1 MTLLTLSLIAI
12 LLLLKLSLVIVP
24 NHQTLI
30 QERFGKFQRILEPG
44 FHFLI
49 PLVDKIAYRVDMREQ
64 FFDVER
70 QNCISR
76 DNIQMSVDGLVYLKV
91 MDPYKACY
99 GIEDYVL
106 ASTNL
111 AQTTMRS
118 EIGKLSLDQ
127 TFSERESL
135 NENIVK
141 EIDNASDPW
150 GIKVLRY
157 EIKDITPSETMI
169 ATLEQQMEA
178 EREKRAEI
186 TLAEAH
192 KQATINAS
200 NAERQ
205 EKINLSE
212 GERTKRINEAQG
224 KAEEIRLV
232 AAANAQGIQMIAEAI
247 RQPGGD
253 DAVNM
258 QIKEQF
264 IEEFGEIIQNANVSV
279 VPSQLANMK
288 GFFEGIRQ
296 VGEAIP
302 PLEPQRRM
310 GKK

>member
-1 MTLLTLSLIAI
+1 MTLLTLSLLAI
-12 LLLLKLSLVIVP
+12 LLILQLSLVIVP
-24 NHQTLI
+24 NNQTMI

-49 PLVDKIAYRVDMREQ
+49 PLIDKIAYRVDMREQ

-76 DNIQMSVDGLVYLKV
+76 DNIQMSVDGIVYLKV

-106 ASTNL
+106 ASTNM

-212 GERTKRINEAQG
+212 GERTKRINEAEG
-224 KAEEIRLV
+224 KAQEIRLI
-232 AAANAQGIQMIAEAI
+232 ASANAKGVQMIAEAI
-247 RQPGGD
+247 SQPGGNE
-253 DAVNM
+253 AVSM
-258 QIKEQF
+258 QIKEHF

-302 PLEPQRRM
+302 PVESSKM
-310 GKK
+310 VKK

>member
-1 MTLLTLSLIAI
+1 MTILTI
-12 LLLLKLSLVIVP
+12 LMIVFLTILKFSLVIVP
-24 NHQTLI
+24 NHQSLI
-30 QERFGKFQRILEPG
+30 KERFGKFQKVLEPG

-49 PLVDKIAYRVDMREQ
+49 PLIDKIAYRLDMREQ

-99 GIEDYVL
+99 GIEDYVS

-157 EIKDITPSETMI
+157 EIKDITPSQTMI

-186 TLAEAH
+186 TMAEAH

-212 GERTKRINEAQG
+212 GERMKRINEAEG
-224 KAEEIRLV
+224 KAKEIQLV
-232 AAANAQGIQMIAEAI
+232 AEANAQSIQMIAQAI
-247 RQPGGD
+247 AQPGGNA
-253 DAVNM
+253 AVSM
-258 QIKEQF
+258 QIKEHF
-264 IEEFGEIIQNANVSV
+264 IEEFGEIIQNANISV
-279 VPSQLANMK
+279 VPSQLANLK

-296 VGEAIP
+296 VGDSLPNLKDKRE
-302 PLEPQRRM
+302 R
-310 GKK
+310 